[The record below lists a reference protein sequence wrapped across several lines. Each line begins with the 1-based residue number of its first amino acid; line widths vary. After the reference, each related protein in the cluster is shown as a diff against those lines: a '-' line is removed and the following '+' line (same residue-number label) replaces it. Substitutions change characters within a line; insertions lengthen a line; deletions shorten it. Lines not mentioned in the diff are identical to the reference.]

1 MNAMLQWYYP
11 FSSAD
16 EWAENKMFTIKE
28 CEQIVSSNCLSEEIA
43 TKFINRI
50 FTKNDEVIN
59 LINYLS
65 LLNSRGNQVAV
76 NCFLCAIHDVCT
88 RYCSDI
94 CKTGEMDATPLPF
107 RLITLSFGMPMM
119 NYKFLTDDYYKRYAH
134 AINILYTIL
143 NGGCYFEEEYV
154 AQALRFFVENAT
166 YVDSIKQYQINN
178 EWYMPN
184 SPYDLSKST
193 IMDFITRLSNND
205 EFVHYSNAI
214 TVIDYLGKI
223 DKFDE
228 MVTFISGFIK
238 KECKESGFITN
249 EKIETLCKNLMF
261 QYSDM
266 GKIDED
272 DNLFINELSDDEV
285 VSIVVGILKDCDIDL
300 VFDKDTN
307 TSYCNLSHIF
317 HIAANEIRH
326 RYSFNVSP
334 RLLDIAFKIFSDPQ
348 MFAVAKMYYK
358 GTDVTVSDLVDVL
371 EKEYQ
376 DSLKSDNQPIP
387 VTEAKKED
395 YSKYNWD
402 DDDKS
407 TDNEKDT
414 TDNKPND
421 DDTKETNKKKSSE
434 KNTEEDIPM
443 HGTAKLKGME
453 KGIKR
458 SNNFA
463 KTKNKV
469 YMEYAK
475 YKQQEQKID
484 SQVSKVVLNAGKV
497 VAGVTDDQ
505 VKRRVV
511 GNDKFSVVSILKR
524 LIGTYAIFSFSKIG
538 AVCLLV
544 VRVALGKFVT
554 DRERI
559 KIINELES
567 EIEIVDEKIQ
577 DARGDENKEAKYAL
591 MRTKNNLQN
600 AVKKIKYG
608 GKWNQITLS
617 GIKNAKSAINDARG
631 ES

>member
-1 MNAMLQWYYP
+1 
-11 FSSAD
+11 
-16 EWAENKMFTIKE
+16 
-28 CEQIVSSNCLSEEIA
+28 
-43 TKFINRI
+43 
-50 FTKNDEVIN
+50 
-59 LINYLS
+59 
-65 LLNSRGNQVAV
+65 
-76 NCFLCAIHDVCT
+76 
-88 RYCSDI
+88 
-94 CKTGEMDATPLPF
+94 
-107 RLITLSFGMPMM
+107 
-119 NYKFLTDDYYKRYAH
+119 
-134 AINILYTIL
+134 
-143 NGGCYFEEEYV
+143 
-154 AQALRFFVENAT
+154 
-166 YVDSIKQYQINN
+166 
-178 EWYMPN
+178 
-184 SPYDLSKST
+184 
-193 IMDFITRLSNND
+193 
-205 EFVHYSNAI
+205 
-214 TVIDYLGKI
+214 
-223 DKFDE
+223 
-228 MVTFISGFIK
+228 
-238 KECKESGFITN
+238 
-249 EKIETLCKNLMF
+249 
-261 QYSDM
+261 M

-285 VSIVVGILKDCDIDL
+285 ASIVVGILKDCDIDL
-300 VFDKDTN
+300 VFDKDAN
-307 TSYCNLSHIF
+307 TRYCNLSHIF